1 MNQILFTQDKRNSNS
16 QDTKKIVLFFAVSLI
31 IFGLILFGQGVY
43 GIVKKD
49 STQVNKDDET
59 TTISLQQNNSGEV
72 IINVNSQTI
81 ISELIYYWNSEASQ
95 TISGNGNTTMQQ
107 IITMPAGQN
116 TLTVKT
122 IDVNGKQKTETQTF
136 KLDVDKPNISL
147 SVIGNKIKIAVDSK
161 ADLAYVTYKWN
172 NEQEKKMDMTTFEDK
187 TKFETEIEIP
197 KGKNTLM
204 ITAVDIYAN
213 KSEKSQEIN
222 GISKP
227 VIKPTINEPYITF
240 TVTSEEDDIKT
251 IEFVYNGKNYK
262 ITEDAIK
269 KSQNAKKVSYKLTL
283 EKGKN
288 TLIVKATTQNGGT
301 AQEGWTYEKNKKQKI
316 VSG

>member
-1 MNQILFTQDKRNSNS
+1 M
-16 QDTKKIVLFFAVSLI
+16 
-31 IFGLILFGQGVY
+31 
-43 GIVKKD
+43 
-49 STQVNKDDET
+49 
-59 TTISLQQNNSGEV
+59 
-72 IINVNSQTI
+72 
-81 ISELIYYWNSEASQ
+81 
-95 TISGNGNTTMQQ
+95 
-107 IITMPAGQN
+107 
-116 TLTVKT
+116 
-122 IDVNGKQKTETQTF
+122 
-136 KLDVDKPNISL
+136 
-147 SVIGNKIKIAVDSK
+147 
-161 ADLAYVTYKWN
+161 AYITYKWN

-204 ITAVDIYAN
+204 ITAVDIYEN

-227 VIKPTINEPYITF
+227 VIEPTINEPYITF

-251 IEFVYNGKNYK
+251 IEFFYNGKNYK

-301 AQEGWTYEKNKKQKI
+301 AQEGWTYEKK
-316 VSG
+316 

>member
-31 IFGLILFGQGVY
+31 IFGLVLFGQGVY

-147 SVIGNKIKIAVDSK
+147 SVIGNKIKIAVASK

-187 TKFETEIEIP
+187 AKFETEIEIP

-204 ITAVDIYAN
+204 ITAVDIYEN

-227 VIKPTINEPYITF
+227 VIEPTINEPYITF

-301 AQEGWTYEKNKKQKI
+301 AQEGWTYEKK
-316 VSG
+316 

>member
-187 TKFETEIEIP
+187 AKFETEIEIP

-204 ITAVDIYAN
+204 ITAVDIYEN

-227 VIKPTINEPYITF
+227 VIEPTINEPYITF

-301 AQEGWTYEKNKKQKI
+301 AQEGWTYEKK
-316 VSG
+316 

>member
-16 QDTKKIVLFFAVSLI
+16 QDTKKIVLFFSVSLI

-161 ADLAYVTYKWN
+161 ADLAYITYKWN

-187 TKFETEIEIP
+187 TKYEVEVEIP
-197 KGKNTLM
+197 KGKYTLLV
-204 ITAVDIYAN
+204 TATDIYEN
-213 KSEKSQEIN
+213 KSEKSQEVK
-222 GISKP
+222 GIAKP
-227 VIKPTINEPYITF
+227 VFAKPVINEPYITF
-240 TVTSEEDDIKT
+240 TVTSEDDDIKT
-251 IEFVYNGKNYK
+251 IEFFYNGKNYK

-301 AQEGWTYEKNKKQKI
+301 AQEGWTYEKK
-316 VSG
+316 

>member
-31 IFGLILFGQGVY
+31 IFGFILFGQGVY

-122 IDVNGKQKTETQTF
+122 IDVNGKQKTETQIF

-187 TKFETEIEIP
+187 TKYEVEVEIP
-197 KGKNTLM
+197 KGKNTLLV
-204 ITAVDIYAN
+204 TATDIYEN
-213 KSEKSQEIN
+213 KSEKSQEVK
-222 GISKP
+222 GIAKP
-227 VIKPTINEPYITF
+227 VFAKPVINEPYITF
-240 TVTSEEDDIKT
+240 TVTSEDDDIKT
-251 IEFVYNGKNYK
+251 IEIFYNGKNYK

-301 AQEGWTYEKNKKQKI
+301 AQEGWTYEKK
-316 VSG
+316 

>member
-31 IFGLILFGQGVY
+31 IFGFILFGQGVY

-122 IDVNGKQKTETQTF
+122 IDVNGKQKTETQIF

-147 SVIGNKIKIAVDSK
+147 FVIGNKIKIAVDSK
-161 ADLAYVTYKWN
+161 ADLAYITYKWN

-204 ITAVDIYAN
+204 ITAVDIYEN

-227 VIKPTINEPYITF
+227 VIEPTINEPYITF

-251 IEFVYNGKNYK
+251 IEFFYNGKNYK

-301 AQEGWTYEKNKKQKI
+301 AQEGWTYEKK
-316 VSG
+316 

>member
-16 QDTKKIVLFFAVSLI
+16 QDTKKIVLFFSVSLI

-122 IDVNGKQKTETQTF
+122 IDVHGKQKTETQTF

-187 TKFETEIEIP
+187 TKYEVEVEIP
-197 KGKNTLM
+197 KGKNTLLV
-204 ITAVDIYAN
+204 TATDIYEN
-213 KSEKSQEIN
+213 KSEKSQEVK
-222 GISKP
+222 GIAKP
-227 VIKPTINEPYITF
+227 VFAKPVINEPYITF
-240 TVTSEEDDIKT
+240 TVTSEDDDIKT
-251 IEFVYNGKNYK
+251 IEFFYNGKNYK

-301 AQEGWTYEKNKKQKI
+301 AQEGWTYEKK
-316 VSG
+316 

>member
-1 MNQILFTQDKRNSNS
+1 MNQILFTQDKRNSDS
-16 QDTKKIVLFFAVSLI
+16 QDTKKIVLFFSVSLI

-187 TKFETEIEIP
+187 TKYEVEVEIP
-197 KGKNTLM
+197 KGKNTLLV
-204 ITAVDIYAN
+204 TATDIYEN
-213 KSEKSQEIN
+213 KSEKSQEVK
-222 GISKP
+222 GIAKP
-227 VIKPTINEPYITF
+227 VFAKPVINEPYITF
-240 TVTSEEDDIKT
+240 TVTSEDDDIKT
-251 IEFVYNGKNYK
+251 IEFFYNGKNYK

-301 AQEGWTYEKNKKQKI
+301 AQEGWTYEKK
-316 VSG
+316 

>member
-31 IFGLILFGQGVY
+31 IFGFILFGQGVY

-161 ADLAYVTYKWN
+161 ADLAYITYKWN

-204 ITAVDIYAN
+204 ITAVDIYEN

-227 VIKPTINEPYITF
+227 VIEPTINEPYITF

-251 IEFVYNGKNYK
+251 IEFFYNGKNYK

-288 TLIVKATTQNGGT
+288 TLIVKATTQNGGI
-301 AQEGWTYEKNKKQKI
+301 AQEGWTYEKK
-316 VSG
+316 

>member
-31 IFGLILFGQGVY
+31 IFGFILFGQGVY

-122 IDVNGKQKTETQTF
+122 IDINGKQKTETQIF

-187 TKFETEIEIP
+187 TKFETEIEIQ

-204 ITAVDIYAN
+204 ITAVDIYEN

-227 VIKPTINEPYITF
+227 VIEPTINEPYITF

-251 IEFVYNGKNYK
+251 IEFFYNGKNYK

-301 AQEGWTYEKNKKQKI
+301 AQEGWTYEKK
-316 VSG
+316 

>member
-16 QDTKKIVLFFAVSLI
+16 QDTKKIVLFFSVSLI

-147 SVIGNKIKIAVDSK
+147 FVIGNKIKIAVDSK
-161 ADLAYVTYKWN
+161 ADLAYITYKWN

-204 ITAVDIYAN
+204 ITAVDIYEN

-227 VIKPTINEPYITF
+227 VIEPTINEPYITF

-251 IEFVYNGKNYK
+251 IEFFYNGKNYK

-301 AQEGWTYEKNKKQKI
+301 AQEGWTYEKK
-316 VSG
+316 

>member
-1 MNQILFTQDKRNSNS
+1 MNQILFTQDKRNRNS
-16 QDTKKIVLFFAVSLI
+16 QDTKKIVLFFSVSLI

-187 TKFETEIEIP
+187 TKYEVEVEIP
-197 KGKNTLM
+197 KGKNTLLV
-204 ITAVDIYAN
+204 TATDIYEN
-213 KSEKSQEIN
+213 KSEKSQEVK
-222 GISKP
+222 GIAKP
-227 VIKPTINEPYITF
+227 VFAKPVINEPYITF
-240 TVTSEEDDIKT
+240 TVTSEDDDIKT
-251 IEFVYNGKNYK
+251 IEFFYNGKNYK

-301 AQEGWTYEKNKKQKI
+301 AQEGWTYEKK
-316 VSG
+316 

>member
-1 MNQILFTQDKRNSNS
+1 
-16 QDTKKIVLFFAVSLI
+16 
-31 IFGLILFGQGVY
+31 
-43 GIVKKD
+43 
-49 STQVNKDDET
+49 
-59 TTISLQQNNSGEV
+59 
-72 IINVNSQTI
+72 
-81 ISELIYYWNSEASQ
+81 
-95 TISGNGNTTMQQ
+95 MQQ

-187 TKFETEIEIP
+187 AKFETEIEIP

-204 ITAVDIYAN
+204 ITAVDIYEN

-227 VIKPTINEPYITF
+227 VIEPTINEPYITF

-301 AQEGWTYEKNKKQKI
+301 AQEGWTYEKK
-316 VSG
+316 

>member
-95 TISGNGNTTMQQ
+95 TISGNENTTMQQ

-187 TKFETEIEIP
+187 TKYEVEVEIP
-197 KGKNTLM
+197 KGKNTLLV
-204 ITAVDIYAN
+204 TATDRYEN
-213 KSEKSQEIN
+213 KSENSQEVK
-222 GISKP
+222 GIAKPLFAKP
-227 VIKPTINEPYITF
+227 VINEPYITF
-240 TVTSEEDDIKT
+240 TVTSEDDDIKT
-251 IEFVYNGKNYK
+251 IEFFYNGKNYK

-288 TLIVKATTQNGGT
+288 TLVVKATTQNGGT
-301 AQEGWTYEKNKKQKI
+301 AQEGWTYEKK
-316 VSG
+316 

>member
-31 IFGLILFGQGVY
+31 IFGFILFGQGVY

-161 ADLAYVTYKWN
+161 ADLAYITYKWN

-187 TKFETEIEIP
+187 TKFETEIEIQ

-204 ITAVDIYAN
+204 ITAVDIYEN

-227 VIKPTINEPYITF
+227 VIEPTINEPYITF

-251 IEFVYNGKNYK
+251 IEFFYNGKNYK

-301 AQEGWTYEKNKKQKI
+301 AQEGWTYEKK
-316 VSG
+316 

>member
-1 MNQILFTQDKRNSNS
+1 MNQILFTQDKRNNNS

-107 IITMPAGQN
+107 TITMPAGQN

-161 ADLAYVTYKWN
+161 ADLSYVTYKWN

-204 ITAVDIYAN
+204 ITAVDIYEN

-227 VIKPTINEPYITF
+227 VIEPTINEPYITF
-240 TVTSEEDDIKT
+240 TVISEEDDIKT

-288 TLIVKATTQNGGT
+288 TLVVKATTQNGGT
-301 AQEGWTYEKNKKQKI
+301 AQEGWTYEKK
-316 VSG
+316 

>member
-16 QDTKKIVLFFAVSLI
+16 QDTKKIVLFFSVSLI

-161 ADLAYVTYKWN
+161 ADLAYITYKWN

-187 TKFETEIEIP
+187 TKYEVEVEIP
-197 KGKNTLM
+197 KGKNTLLV
-204 ITAVDIYAN
+204 TATDIYEN
-213 KSEKSQEIN
+213 KSEKSQEVK
-222 GISKP
+222 GIAKP
-227 VIKPTINEPYITF
+227 VFAKPVINEPYITF
-240 TVTSEEDDIKT
+240 TVTSEDDDIKT
-251 IEFVYNGKNYK
+251 IEFFYNGKNYK

-301 AQEGWTYEKNKKQKI
+301 AQEGWTYEKK
-316 VSG
+316 

>member
-31 IFGLILFGQGVY
+31 IFGFILFGQGVY

-147 SVIGNKIKIAVDSK
+147 FVIGNKIKIAVDSK
-161 ADLAYVTYKWN
+161 ADLAYITYKWN

-204 ITAVDIYAN
+204 ITAVDIYEN
-213 KSEKSQEIN
+213 KSEKTQEIN

-227 VIKPTINEPYITF
+227 VIEPTINEPYITF
-240 TVTSEEDDIKT
+240 TVTSEEDDIKK
-251 IEFVYNGKNYK
+251 IKFFYNGKNYK

-301 AQEGWTYEKNKKQKI
+301 AQEGWTYEKK
-316 VSG
+316 

>member
-107 IITMPAGQN
+107 TITMPAGQN

-204 ITAVDIYAN
+204 ITAVDIYEN

-227 VIKPTINEPYITF
+227 VIEPTINEPYITF

-301 AQEGWTYEKNKKQKI
+301 AQEGWTYEKK
-316 VSG
+316 

>member
-204 ITAVDIYAN
+204 ITAVDIYEN

-227 VIKPTINEPYITF
+227 VIEPTINEPYITF

-301 AQEGWTYEKNKKQKI
+301 AQEGWTYEKK
-316 VSG
+316 

>member
-31 IFGLILFGQGVY
+31 IFGFILFGQGVY

-49 STQVNKDDET
+49 STQVNNDDET

-122 IDVNGKQKTETQTF
+122 IDVNGKQKTETQIF

-187 TKFETEIEIP
+187 TKFETEIEIQ

-204 ITAVDIYAN
+204 ITAVDIYEN

-227 VIKPTINEPYITF
+227 VIEPTINEPYITF

-251 IEFVYNGKNYK
+251 IEFFYNGKNYK

-301 AQEGWTYEKNKKQKI
+301 AQEGWTYEKK
-316 VSG
+316 

>member
-31 IFGLILFGQGVY
+31 IFGLVLFGQGVY

-187 TKFETEIEIP
+187 AKFETEIEIP

-204 ITAVDIYAN
+204 ITAVDIYEN

-227 VIKPTINEPYITF
+227 VIEPTINEPYITF

-283 EKGKN
+283 EK
-288 TLIVKATTQNGGT
+288 
-301 AQEGWTYEKNKKQKI
+301 
-316 VSG
+316 

>member
-31 IFGLILFGQGVY
+31 IFGFILFGQGVY

-161 ADLAYVTYKWN
+161 ADLAYITYKWN

-204 ITAVDIYAN
+204 ITAVDIYEN

-227 VIKPTINEPYITF
+227 VIEPTINEPYITF

-251 IEFVYNGKNYK
+251 IEFFYNGKNYK

-301 AQEGWTYEKNKKQKI
+301 AQEGWTYEKK
-316 VSG
+316 

>member
-31 IFGLILFGQGVY
+31 IFGFILFGQGVY

-49 STQVNKDDET
+49 STEENKDDET

-122 IDVNGKQKTETQTF
+122 IDVNGKQKTETQIF

-187 TKFETEIEIP
+187 TKFETEIEIQ

-204 ITAVDIYAN
+204 ITAVDIYEN

-227 VIKPTINEPYITF
+227 VIEPTINEPYITF

-251 IEFVYNGKNYK
+251 IEFFYNGKNYK

-288 TLIVKATTQNGGT
+288 TLIVKATTQNGGI
-301 AQEGWTYEKNKKQKI
+301 AQEGWTYEKK
-316 VSG
+316 